1 MNIIYYYLGWSEPE
15 IKPVLNDK
23 DIDIITLHDEL
34 LNFNINKLK
43 KTKKKTELK
52 KIDSVETIDY
62 NFSSDDEY
70 INDEELTIEDIVN
83 RGYILLGLD
92 PKN

>member
-1 MNIIYYYLGWSEPE
+1 MNIIYYFLGWSEPE
-15 IKPVLNDK
+15 IKPVLTDK
-23 DIDIITLHDEL
+23 DIDIMNLHEEL
-34 LNFNINKLK
+34 LNFNIDKLK

-52 KIDSVETIDY
+52 KIDSIETIDY
-62 NFSSDDEY
+62 NFSSDDEN

-83 RGYILLGLD
+83 RGYVLLGLD

>member
-1 MNIIYYYLGWSEPE
+1 MNIITWIFGWSEPE
-15 IKPVLNDK
+15 IKPVLDEK
-23 DIDIITLHDEL
+23 DINIITLHDEL

-62 NFSSDDEY
+62 NFSSDDEN
-70 INDEELTIEDIVN
+70 ITDEELTIEDIVN
-83 RGYILLGLD
+83 RGYILLGQD

>member
-1 MNIIYYYLGWSEPE
+1 MNILNWFFGWSEPE
-15 IKPVLNDK
+15 IKPVLDDK
-23 DIDIITLHDEL
+23 DINLISLHDEL

-62 NFSSDDEY
+62 NFSSDDEN
-70 INDEELTIEDIVN
+70 IIDEELTIEDIVN
-83 RGYILLGLD
+83 RGYILLCQD